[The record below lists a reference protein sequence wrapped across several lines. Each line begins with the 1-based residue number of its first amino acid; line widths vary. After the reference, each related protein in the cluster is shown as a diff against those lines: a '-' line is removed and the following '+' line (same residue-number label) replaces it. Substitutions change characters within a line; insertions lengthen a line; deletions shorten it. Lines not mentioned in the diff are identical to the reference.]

1 MFSRVIKPALLVL
14 ASFALVWGAVY
25 VYWQSTARMPS
36 TGDVVGWLLAAPLA
50 LVLTVWG
57 VSKVRASVA
66 ADASSPTPKVAAKGQ
81 AAAGGARAGKASSEA
96 DKTDAAEGR
105 FRVTVLASSLRSPGG
120 ATVEELAAAVAEGKG
135 VGPDPELKND
145 AGFPIFAAR
154 IADIEVD
161 ELRDDLA
168 DMPLAKSAEIDVAML
183 ADDRLRSI
191 QAMSETLTDLLPHA
205 DELMLATEPQSAAD
219 NGNTQRQR
227 IAVEAPVLRISLL
240 LPGGWTEHE
249 RLLAA
254 QWLQHACATESPAH
268 AWSVDYLRN
277 DSGATAWT
285 VLDRISLALNRE
297 PQKPA
302 LWIVLAAE
310 SAISD
315 ACVAQWEARG
325 TLFSTAR
332 RNGLM
337 PGEASAGLLLTG
349 AKDVRFAKADAAQ
362 VARPVFGQLESSADA
377 STVSRATVLGALA
390 GRLAEASAVEVA
402 AIEWVVSDADHR
414 ASRVTEVARL
424 LQDRLPHVAFDENN
438 LSTGIT
444 CGHMGAAS
452 ELVGLALACYLAK
465 EHQKQVMVAS
475 VSDPFARGA
484 LLVGMPAPPAESA
497 VSA

>member
-1 MFSRVIKPALLVL
+1 MFSRVIKPALLVM
-14 ASFALVWGAVY
+14 AAFGLVWGTMY

-36 TGDVVGWLLAAPLA
+36 TGDVVGWLLVAPLA
-50 LVLTVWG
+50 LVLSAWG
-57 VSKVRASVA
+57 VSKVRAGVA
-66 ADASSPTPKVAAKGQ
+66 AAASNPAPKAAAKGQ
-81 AAAGGARAGKASSEA
+81 APGGGATLG
-96 DKTDAAEGR
+96 DPHKTDAEEAR
-105 FRVTVLASSLRSPGG
+105 FRLSVLASSLRSPGG
-120 ATVEELAAAVAEGKG
+120 ASADELAAMLAEGKS
-135 VGPDPELKND
+135 VGPDTELKND

-154 IADIEVD
+154 IADLEVD

-168 DMPLAKSAEIDVAML
+168 EMRLAKSAEIDVAML

-191 QAMSETLTDLLPHA
+191 QAMSETLADLLPQA
-205 DELMLATEPQSAAD
+205 DEMLLATQPQSMSPG
-219 NGNTQRQR
+219 NGNPSRSR
-227 IAVEAPVLRISLL
+227 SPVEAPALRISLL
-240 LPGGWTEHE
+240 LPGEWTEQE

-254 QWLQHACATESPAH
+254 QWVQHICAGESPSH

-277 DSGATAWT
+277 DAGTTGWT
-285 VLDRISLALNRE
+285 LIDRISLALNRE
-297 PQKPA
+297 PQRPA
-302 LWIVLAAE
+302 LWIVVAAE
-310 SAISD
+310 STISD
-315 ACVAQWEARG
+315 ACVAQWDARG

-349 AKDVRFAKADAAQ
+349 VKDLRFASAEAPQ

-377 STVSRATVLGALA
+377 STVSRATALAELA
-390 GRLAEASAVEVA
+390 GRLSEASAIEA
-402 AIEWVVSDADHR
+402 TTIEWVVSDADHR

-452 ELVGLALACYLAK
+452 ELVGLALACHLAK
-465 EHQKQVMVAS
+465 EHQQHVMVAS

-484 LLVGMPAPPAESA
+484 MLVNMPAAPAEKNPISA
-497 VSA
+497 